1 MRGTSN
7 GWVVKVAGTLACVAA
22 LSCSCAA
29 GAQTAAP
36 EPSAVADKYFAAG
49 NYDAAAAEY
58 RKLIASGIDLGRSWF
73 ELGASLQRLK
83 RYDDAVP
90 AYRKALDLNFSP
102 QTTYYQ
108 LARIAAL
115 KGDAAAAFDDL
126 NKMTAAGFVAEQQ
139 LTKQPDF
146 ASIASD
152 GRFVAIVD
160 GLRRKMHPCAYEPQ
174 YRGMDFWLGDWDVR
188 NAAGGLAGTSHVELI
203 LDKCIVF
210 ENWTG
215 TYGDE
220 GKSFNHFDTN
230 LKKWVEYYVGN
241 RAGTMWTGAV
251 SSGAVV
257 FESGSGS
264 ARQRMTFTPLADG
277 RVHQLFETSADG
289 LTWTPTTDLYYSRR
303 KP

>member
-1 MRGTSN
+1 MRRVSFASIVALGSLLAFLAVAN
-7 GWVVKVAGTLACVAA
+7 GA
-22 LSCSCAA
+22 LVA
-29 GAQTAAP
+29 GAQTGAP
-36 EPSAVADKYFAAG
+36 EPSAVADKYFAGG
-49 NYDAAAAEY
+49 NYEAAAAEY
-58 RKLIASGIDLGRSWF
+58 RKLIASGTDVGRSWF

-90 AYRKALDLNFSP
+90 AYQQALRLKFDPKN
-102 QTTYYQ
+102 TYYQ

-115 KGDAAAAFDDL
+115 KGDTAAAVDDL
-126 NKMTAAGFVAEQQ
+126 SKMTAAGFVAEQQ

-146 ASIASD
+146 APIASD
-152 GRFVAIVD
+152 GRFIAIVD
-160 GLRRKMHPCAYEPQ
+160 GIRRKMHPCAYEPQ

-203 LDKCIVF
+203 LDKCIVY

-220 GKSFNHFDTN
+220 GKSFNHYDTN
-230 LKKWVEYYVGN
+230 LQKWVEYYVGN

-251 SSGAVV
+251 SNGAVV

-264 ARQRMTFTPLADG
+264 SRQRLTFTPLPDG
-277 RVHQLFETSADG
+277 RVHQLFESSADG
-289 LTWTPTTDLYYSRR
+289 ANWTPSTDLYYSRR